1 MSQPEVESGSLRL
14 LIGTTSSC
22 GDSFPPP
29 EKNFP
34 TPSHSCQECA
44 QLQPLM
50 LDRDAPETELSG
62 EAGVDAGT
70 KAVAFG
76 GAAQEIEEDGT
87 ILGSQRGQEFGVELG
102 DPLLGFDQEGMGGG
116 QEMKGVGT
124 AVARVATT
132 LHEVAFL
139 QVVHQADH
147 HIAMDL
153 QRLAELLLSA
163 AVMGTQEFQ
172 HAEVARLDAERRQQ
186 ITEAVG
192 GMEAQLAEEKSGVGR
207 QLRRVG
213 HTPTIRRLTHHS

>member
-1 MSQPEVESGSLRL
+1 M
-14 LIGTTSSC
+14 
-22 GDSFPPP
+22 
-29 EKNFP
+29 
-34 TPSHSCQECA
+34 
-44 QLQPLM
+44 
-50 LDRDAPETELSG
+50 
-62 EAGVDAGT
+62 DAGT
-70 KAVAFG
+70 QAVALG
-76 GAAQEIEEDGT
+76 GAAQEIEEDGA
-87 ILGSQRGQEFGVELG
+87 ILGSQRGQEFGVQLG
-102 DPLLGFDQEGMGGG
+102 YPLLGFDQEGMGGR

-163 AVMGTQEFQ
+163 AVVGAQEFQ

-192 GMEAQLAEEKSGVGR
+192 GMEAQLAEEESGVGR